1 MTKRAFLTGINKY
14 KENPLSGCV
23 NDITDMRDY
32 LIGSGFAADDVR
44 TLLDERAGVEQIIS
58 RLHWLRAGA
67 QAGDKLVFHFSGHG
81 TTIRRWGGNL
91 LALGA
96 DACLVPYDYN
106 WKYDHSFITDGDLDE
121 IFHDLPPGVDLT
133 MIFDSCHSGGM
144 RDLPS
149 AGSPRAERLDCHVN
163 GQPPKEAVRYLAPPQ
178 DVAWRMTQRT
188 LPQRTLGSW
197 LQPDATEPY
206 RTLCACQADQTAAD
220 SVFDTDS
227 PAGGVRPNG
236 AFTWALLKSLRI
248 GPARTWVQIIEDTKN
263 FLKEDGFSQVPVL
276 SGFPAAMNTYP

>member
-1 MTKRAFLTGINKY
+1 MTKRAFLVGINKY

-23 NDITDMRDY
+23 NDIIDMRDY

-58 RLHWLRAGA
+58 RLHWLRVGA
-67 QAGDKLVFHFSGHG
+67 QAGDQLVFHFSGHG
-81 TTIRRWGGNL
+81 TTIRRWEGNL

-106 WKYDHSFITDGDLDE
+106 WKYDHSFITDGDIDE

-144 RDLPS
+144 RDLPPP
-149 AGSPRAERLDCHVN
+149 GSKRAERVSTRLARL
-163 GQPPKEAVRYLAPPQ
+163 PREAVRYLAPPQ
-178 DVAWRMTQRT
+178 DVAWRVTGRNVQQRA
-188 LPQRTLGSW
+188 LGSW
-197 LQPDATEPY
+197 LQPDSTEPY

-220 SVFDTDS
+220 SVFDVEGALGTLR
-227 PAGGVRPNG
+227 ANG
-236 AFTWALLKSLRI
+236 AFTWALLKSLRV
-248 GPARTWVQIIEDTKN
+248 GPARTWVQIIEDAKN
-263 FLKEDGFSQVPVL
+263 FLKEDGFSQMPVL
-276 SGFPAAMNTYP
+276 SGSPAAMNTYP

>member
-1 MTKRAFLTGINKY
+1 MIRKAFLVGINKY
-14 KENPLSGCV
+14 KDSPLSGCV
-23 NDITDMRDY
+23 NDIIDMRDY

-81 TTIRRWGGNL
+81 TTIRRWQNNL

-106 WKYDHSFITDGDLDE
+106 WKYDHSFITDGDLDD
-121 IFHDLPPGVDLT
+121 IFCDLPPGVDLT

-144 RDLPS
+144 RDLPPPGSKRSERVS
-149 AGSPRAERLDCHVN
+149 ARLP
-163 GQPPKEAVRYLAPPQ
+163 GEAVRYLAPPQ
-178 DVAWRMTQRT
+178 DVAWRVAGRNV
-188 LPQRTLGSW
+188 PRRSLGSW
-197 LQPDATEPY
+197 LQPDSTEPY

-220 SVFDTDS
+220 SVFDVEGAS
-227 PAGGVRPNG
+227 GSVRANG
-236 AFTWALLKSLRI
+236 AFTWALLKSLRA
-248 GPARTWVQIIEDTKN
+248 GPARTWVQITEDAKN

-276 SGFPAAMNTYP
+276 GGSPAAMNTYP